1 MSLVD
6 IIGFVT
12 VSKYLALGVYA
23 SVSLLV
29 LFYLSNVSNKLH
41 LRLVAAFM
49 WPFMLIAIISEE
61 IDYDAS
67 RNK

>member
-12 VSKYLALGVYA
+12 VSKYLVLGAYA

-67 RNK
+67 RNR

>member
-1 MSLVD
+1 MNWVD
-6 IIGFVT
+6 MIGFIT
-12 VSKYLALGVYA
+12 VSKYSILGVYA